1 METPLCFK
9 GKMGTIYMMPSR
21 YHGEKILPCQNLL
34 KSMKLYARIFLLIH
48 LNPTMRKEAAMFKI
62 LRVNMSDLSVKAED
76 IPKEYEGLGGR
87 GMTSAIVANEVPP
100 TCSAIGPNNK
110 LVFAPGLLGGT
121 NCANSGRISVGG
133 KSPLTGTIK
142 EANSGGQA
150 GQYLAKLGIAAIVVE
165 GFPQENR
172 LYKLYVGKDKYE
184 LSPANDL
191 KGLGNY
197 ATVEK
202 LKAQFGEK
210 VGFVSIGQAGEW
222 KMAAASIAITDRE
235 LRPTRHAGRGGLGA
249 VMGSKGLKAI
259 VIDPSEG
266 EMAPISDKDAFK
278 EAAKRF
284 VNALK
289 EHPVT
294 SQGLTNYGTDIL
306 INIINEAG
314 GLPTRNFS
322 SGRFEGAEK
331 VAGET
336 LNKITQERKGVVSH
350 GCMAGCVIRCS
361 GIFLDENG
369 EYVSKWPEYETVW
382 AWGPNC
388 GIDDLDA
395 IARIDRA
402 CDDYGLDT
410 IEMGNA
416 IAVAMEAGV
425 KQFGDAAGAEELIAE
440 VGSGTPLGRILGAG
454 AAVVGKS
461 FGVRRVPVVKNQALP
476 AYDPRA
482 IKGIG
487 VTYATSTMGADH
499 TSGYAVAT
507 NIMKVGGDVD
517 PLKPEGQVELSR
529 NLQIATAVIDTLG
542 LCLFVAFPVMDMPDA
557 FNAMVD
563 MVNAKYGLSLTA
575 DDVTALG
582 QRVLK
587 LERDFNQ
594 RAGFT
599 PADDRLP
606 EFFKTEQL
614 PPHNEV
620 FDVPDDEL
628 DTLFNF

>member
-1 METPLCFK
+1 
-9 GKMGTIYMMPSR
+9 
-21 YHGEKILPCQNLL
+21 
-34 KSMKLYARIFLLIH
+34 
-48 LNPTMRKEAAMFKI
+48 MFKI
-62 LRVNMSDLSVKAED
+62 LRVNMTDLSVTTEE
-76 IPKEYEGLGGR
+76 IPELYQGLGGR
-87 GMTSAIVANEVPP
+87 GLTSAIISNEVDPL
-100 TCSAIGPNNK
+100 CSPIGPNNK

-150 GQYLAKLGIAAIVVE
+150 GQYLAKLGVAAIIVE
-165 GFPQENR
+165 GMAEEGK
-172 LYKLYVGKDKYE
+172 LYKLFVGKDKYE
-184 LSPANDL
+184 LSPADEL

-197 ATVEK
+197 ATVDK
-202 LKAQFGEK
+202 LASQFGK
-210 VGFVSIGQAGEW
+210 KIGYVTIGQAGEW
-222 KMAAASIAITDRE
+222 KMAAASVAFTDRE

-259 VIDPSEG
+259 IIDPEG
-266 EMAPISDKDAFK
+266 GQIPPIKDLDAFK
-278 EAAKRF
+278 AAAKRF
-284 VNALK
+284 VDALQT
-289 EHPVT
+289 HPVT
-294 SQGLTNYGTDIL
+294 KEGLPTYGTDIL
-306 INIINEAG
+306 INVINEAG

-336 LNKITQERKGVVSH
+336 LNKITVERKGNPTH
-350 GCMAGCVIRCS
+350 GCMSGCVIRCS
-361 GIFLDENG
+361 GIFVDENG
-369 EYVSKWPEYETVW
+369 QYVSKWPEYETVW

-425 KQFGDAAGAEELIAE
+425 KQFGDAAGAEELLAE
-440 VGSGTPLGRILGAG
+440 VGKGTPLGRILGAG
-454 AAVVGKS
+454 AAVVGKT

-487 VTYATSTMGADH
+487 VTYATTPMGADH
-499 TSGYAVAT
+499 TAGYAVAT

-529 NLQIATAVIDTLG
+529 NLQIATAVIDTAG
-542 LCLFVAFPVMDMPDA
+542 LCLFVAFPVLDIPDA
-557 FNAMVD
+557 FNAVVD
-563 MVNAKYGLSLTA
+563 MVNAKYGLSLNA

-582 QRVLK
+582 QKVLK
-587 LERDFNQ
+587 MERDFNA

-599 PADDRLP
+599 SADDRLP
-606 EFFKTEQL
+606 EFFKTEKL
-614 PPHNEV
+614 SPHNEV
-620 FDVPDDEL
+620 FDVSDEEL